1 MDARRKVITSLC
13 QKTESGTPVTP
24 VGQSITMS
32 KMTKTNVDQILERLD
47 RIEVDLAEIKVELAE
62 TRGAYRLAKFVIA
75 LLGVSGLGGLLAWI
89 NGR

>member
-1 MDARRKVITSLC
+1 MR
-13 QKTESGTPVTP
+13 ESGTHAMSVD
-24 VGQSITMS
+24 QSTTVL

-75 LLGVSGLGGLLAWI
+75 LLGISGLGGVLAWM
-89 NGR
+89 NGGR